1 MPDGWAWS
9 RLEPIASLIT
19 DYVANGSFASLKA
32 NVRTYKEKNYA
43 LFVRTVDFANN
54 FKGDL
59 SYIDKES
66 YDFLEKS
73 KLYGGELMLSNI
85 GASIGKVFK
94 VPHLDT
100 PMSLAP
106 NAIILRFFNDITCG
120 YFEYVFKSFV
130 GQNYLQFL
138 SGGAAMPKFNKTDLR
153 AMIVPV
159 PPIKEQE
166 RIVESVKNTFIG
178 IDDLDIS
185 YSGLA
190 NTIQSVKSKILD
202 LAIRGKLVPQD
213 PNDEPASVLLERI
226 RAEKEE
232 LIKQGKIKRDKKES
246 VIFKGDDNS
255 YYEKYGEKL
264 PSGWVVTNFET
275 ILEYEQPTKYIV
287 HDTNYK
293 PTYKTPVLTAGK
305 SFILGYTNETDNI
318 FDDLPVIIFDDFTT
332 ESKFVDFS
340 FKVKSSAMKILHINQ
355 DLVLP
360 KYAFYLMQA
369 TEIDHDNHQRYWIST
384 YSQEIVAL
392 PPINEQ
398 ERILTALEHYFNLL
412 DTLQ

>member
-1 MPDGWAWS
+1 M
-9 RLEPIASLIT
+9 EPIASLIT

-106 NAIILRFFNDITCG
+106 NAIILRFFNDITCD

-232 LIKQGKIKRDKKES
+232 LIKQGKIKRDKKEA

>member
-1 MPDGWAWS
+1 M
-9 RLEPIASLIT
+9 EPIASLIT

-106 NAIILRFFNDITCG
+106 NAIILRFFNDITCD